1 MTGLHLLVQGFLSRP
16 LSPEEARAFLFGL
29 ADLLRVQPISGPHV
43 FQNCAILIIAESH
56 LSLHWQVP
64 ISGQARDDGV
74 ACWVDAFSCRE
85 FDTARADG
93 WIKTALPFLAVMPSY
108 VLTRS
113 PIDGPAI
120 TTVMFPW
127 KHGGFEC

>member
-56 LSLHWQVP
+56 LSLHWQ
-64 ISGQARDDGV
+64 ARDDGV

-85 FDTARADG
+85 FDTARADA

-113 PIDGPAI
+113 PIDDPAI
-120 TTVMFPW
+120 TTNPRARP
-127 KHGGFEC
+127 